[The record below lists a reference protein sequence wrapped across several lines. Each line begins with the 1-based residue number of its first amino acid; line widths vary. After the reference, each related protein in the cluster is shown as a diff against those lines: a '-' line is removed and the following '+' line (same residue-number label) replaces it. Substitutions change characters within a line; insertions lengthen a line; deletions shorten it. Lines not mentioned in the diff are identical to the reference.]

1 MTGEVFI
8 MDSDDVGGRQRGEKE
23 LRKGGRKNIKKTI
36 RGNREGKRHIEKY

>member
-8 MDSDDVGGRQRGEKE
+8 IDSDDVGGRQRGEKE

-36 RGNREGKRHIEKY
+36 RGIEKGRGT